1 MYFIQRIWK
10 KEKFKEMIRLK
21 DDYISA
27 IINDFSDSIGDM
39 IVNLEDNIQN
49 AISENEDYLDI
60 ENFIFELKKNNLYTK
75 ELEDFI
81 ARLKNEMKEFK

>member
-1 MYFIQRIWK
+1 M
-10 KEKFKEMIRLK
+10 KETIKNI
-21 DDYISA
+21 ISD
-27 IINDFSDSIGDM
+27 IIEDFSNETQSALN
-39 IVNLEDNIQN
+39 NLEDDIQN

-81 ARLKNEMKEFK
+81 EYYRRYKVSK

>member
-81 ARLKNEMKEFK
+81 ANYRKYKV

>member
-1 MYFIQRIWK
+1 MNRV
-10 KEKFKEMIRLK
+10 K
-21 DDYISA
+21 DDYISD

-39 IVNLEDNIQN
+39 IVNLETTIQN
-49 AISENEDYLDI
+49 AVSENEDYLDI

-81 ARLKNEMKEFK
+81 EYYRRHKVSN